1 MPSTPVLPASLS
13 ISPSG
18 AFLAAG
24 GSRGLQIFHFNGASP
39 ITSLTDVLT
48 TDNIGPMLWDN
59 NNHLYALTPFQTNG
73 GNTSGRASF
82 MCMPL
87 PIQERPRLRALPIP
101 FKMQGS
107 LISQARV
114 ATEKIDSI

>member
-73 GNTSGRASF
+73 GNTSG
-82 MCMPL
+82 
-87 PIQERPRLRALPIP
+87 
-101 FKMQGS
+101 QGKLHVYAVTDS
-107 LISQARV
+107 G
-114 ATEKIDSI
+114 ATEAPGSPYSIQNAGFLDFSSQGGH